1 MIYILSVTEH
11 QSWKGYK
18 ILINCLTSSQI
29 RLADCGDDVVIDIEL
44 IFEKSRNEVALMLL

>member
-29 RLADCGDDVVIDIEL
+29 RLEDCGDNVVSDIEL
-44 IFEKSRNEVALMLL
+44 IFEKSRNEIVLTLS